1 MHRVYETRGDEQVAV
16 WRCNCFYYSKLGLP
30 CWHEIQACIEERTN
44 LIPQINPFWLK
55 NSKLAQKKDCNI
67 NEHDVKYWNEDS
79 AKIYHEDKEGRN
91 EKIEQTSAQKK
102 DGNNSQTNQP
112 NNVLY
117 NVKINQNPS

>member
-1 MHRVYETRGDEQVAV
+1 MSFCELGFVAHLFVHFAIHRNNRVQLV
-16 WRCNCFYYSKLGLP
+16 LGLSR
-30 CWHEIQACIEERTN
+30 HE
-44 LIPQINPFWLK
+44 P
-55 NSKLAQKKDCNI
+55 QKKDCNI